1 MSRILI
7 VGGYGAFGARAAR
20 RLAREPGYEIVIAGR
35 SKVAA
40 SAFADELARTAAA
53 KVSHAI
59 LDAVT
64 ARAEDIRALSPTV
77 VINASGPFQA
87 QSYGLA
93 RACIGAAC
101 HYVDLADARAFV
113 TGIAQLDREARAAG
127 VSVISGASSV
137 PGLSSAVVHAFAG
150 EFAALDAVEIGIS
163 PGNSFD
169 PGLATTAS
177 ILSQAGKPYAVLT
190 DGRKQIA
197 YGWQGLHRRR
207 FAKLGPRWMSNVEVP
222 DLDLLPAQYPSLKTA
237 RFYAGVEVGLFHL
250 GLWSLSWLVRA
261 GLVRDLSPLA
271 APLLKA
277 KRTLRFLGS
286 DAGGMFV
293 ILRGRDSS
301 DERREL
307 TWTMIAR
314 SGHGPY
320 VPAIASVILAKRL
333 IAGTGPAPGA
343 RPCFALFAPAEFAA
357 EIADLDISST
367 TQWR

>member
-113 TGIAQLDREARAAG
+113 TGIAQLDREAHAAG

-137 PGLSSAVVHAFAG
+137 PGLSSTPSRSASRPA
-150 EFAALDAVEIGIS
+150 
-163 PGNSFD
+163 
-169 PGLATTAS
+169 TAS
-177 ILSQAGKPYAVLT
+177 IPASRPRHRFSAKPASPMPCSPAGAGKSPTA
-190 DGRKQIA
+190 GRA
-197 YGWQGLHRRR
+197 C
-207 FAKLGPRWMSNVEVP
+207 
-222 DLDLLPAQYPSLKTA
+222 TA
-237 RFYAGVEVGLFHL
+237 AALRSSAHAG
-250 GLWSLSWLVRA
+250 
-261 GLVRDLSPLA
+261 
-271 APLLKA
+271 
-277 KRTLRFLGS
+277 
-286 DAGGMFV
+286 
-293 ILRGRDSS
+293 
-301 DERREL
+301 
-307 TWTMIAR
+307 
-314 SGHGPY
+314 
-320 VPAIASVILAKRL
+320 
-333 IAGTGPAPGA
+333 
-343 RPCFALFAPAEFAA
+343 
-357 EIADLDISST
+357 
-367 TQWR
+367 